1 MKLLNK
7 NIVILSLIL
16 ISHGIATG
24 QQKDSI
30 AKAPVEVIVTD
41 FNNTPV
47 EGEQII
53 FEGLDSKR
61 KYRGVSNSE
70 GKFDILL
77 EGGETYLIKI
87 KGVGEAKDYNRFELP
102 VLGENESY
110 GKTTLTIQFEQ
121 PKVFTLDNVEFET
134 GKSSLTQKS
143 YSELEELREYMQ
155 LKEDLVV
162 EIAGHT
168 DNVGDEESNMRLSE
182 ARARTVRN
190 YLISKG
196 ISPERIIA
204 KGYGESQ
211 PIAPNTSAEGRQRNR
226 RTEVRIEEVIGDQ

>member
-1 MKLLNK
+1 MKFWYKIIMMLS
-7 NIVILSLIL
+7 IVLVVCEN
-16 ISHGIATG
+16 AAG
-24 QQKDSI
+24 QQADSTK
-30 AKAPVEVIVTD
+30 KAPVEVIVTD

-53 FEGLDSKR
+53 FEGINSKR
-61 KYRGVSNSE
+61 TYRGVSNSE
-70 GKFDILL
+70 GIFDILL

-87 KGVGEAKDYNRFELP
+87 KGIGEAKDYNRFELP
-102 VLGENESY
+102 LLGENESY
-110 GKTTLTIQFEQ
+110 GTTTLTIQFEQ
-121 PKVFTLDNVEFET
+121 PKVFTLDNVEFES
-134 GKSSLTQKS
+134 GKSSLTEES

-168 DNVGDEESNMRLSE
+168 DDVGNEESNLKLSE
-182 ARARTVRN
+182 ARAATVRN
-190 YLISKG
+190 YLVSRG

-211 PIAPNTSAEGRQRNR
+211 PIAPNSSAEGRQRNR
-226 RTEVRIEEVIGDQ
+226 RTEVRVRR

>member
-1 MKLLNK
+1 MKLLTII
-7 NIVILSLIL
+7 IVILSVI
-16 ISHGIATG
+16 IATCGNTAG
-24 QQKDSI
+24 QQNDTTN
-30 AKAPVEVIVTD
+30 KAPVLVIVID
-41 FNNTPV
+41 FNNMPV

-61 KYRGVSNSE
+61 TYRGVSNSE
-70 GKFDILL
+70 GKFDIML

-121 PKVFTLDNVEFET
+121 PKTFTLDNVEFES
-134 GKSSLTQKS
+134 GKSSLTKDS
-143 YSELEELREYMQ
+143 YTELKELLEYMK
-155 LKEDLVV
+155 LKEDLVI

-168 DNVGDEESNMRLSE
+168 DDVGDEESNVKLSE
-182 ARARTVRN
+182 ARSVTVRN

-196 ISPERIIA
+196 INPERIIA
-204 KGYGESQ
+204 KGYGERQ
-211 PIAPNTSAEGRQRNR
+211 PIAPNTSPEGRQRNR
-226 RTEVRIEEVIGDQ
+226 RTEVRIMSGDR